1 MAGNNNP
8 RQWNELVGGVRKET
22 KRSNSL
28 RATHRWRRTFD
39 EGIGGTDRMYGQS
52 MGGRGMVVQGDARV
66 WRNEAAA
73 MAVVG

>member
-1 MAGNNNP
+1 LMKV
-8 RQWNELVGGVRKET
+8 LVVQT
-22 KRSNSL
+22 V
-28 RATHRWRRTFD
+28 
-39 EGIGGTDRMYGQS
+39 MYGQS